1 MFQVKTRAY
10 IALLVGSILCG
21 MTGLFLSQ
29 IHGMSITSVIF
40 YRLFFGIFVI
50 LIFIVITNSQNELK
64 IGKKKFQLFLQVI
77 FGLISLIFFFVCIE
91 KTCFSIAVL
100 LQSTAPICVML
111 ASPYFLKE
119 KVGKESII
127 ALIIAITGV
136 YLVIHPD
143 KGFTGVNLSGN
154 YYIGI
159 LSGLL
164 SGLFS
169 AFCIMNIRIL
179 KRNYSEL
186 SIAFWTAALCCFLM
200 SPYAFEPSLNELSA
214 NILPLLA
221 SGVLIVGIGSIL
233 TTIGFANLKSQTG
246 SLLSLIQLVAGVF
259 FDLTVLRVTLP
270 AGTIEGCI
278 LVLIASIIISLND
291 SSKLSIILSACV
303 KIVGSYYKSLMKE
316 SFIKMRKWGMP
327 SQMLTIRSK
336 K

>member
-1 MFQVKTRAY
+1 MFQVKTGAY

-29 IHGMSITSVIF
+29 IHNMSITSIIF
-40 YRLFFGIFVI
+40 YRLFFGLFVI
-50 LIFIVITNSQNELK
+50 LFFIVISNRRSELK
-64 IGKKKFQLFLQVI
+64 IAKKKFQLFLQVI
-77 FGLISLIFFFVCIE
+77 FGLISLIFYFICIE

-119 KVGKESII
+119 KVGKGSIL

-143 KGFTGVNLSGN
+143 RGFEGFDLSGS
-154 YYIGI
+154 YCIGI
-159 LSGLL
+159 VSGLL
-164 SGLFS
+164 SGIFS

-179 KRNYSEL
+179 KRNYSEF
-186 SIAFWTAALCCFLM
+186 SIAFWTAALCCLLV
-200 SPYAFEPSLNELSA
+200 SPYAFEPSLNVLYA
-214 NILPLLA
+214 NIFPLLA
-221 SGVLIVGIGSIL
+221 SGVLIVGIGGIL

-259 FDLTVLRVTLP
+259 FDLAVLKVNLP

-278 LVLIASIIISLND
+278 LVLIESIIISLSD
-291 SSKLSIILSACV
+291 SSKLSIILNACV
-303 KIVGSYYKSLMKE
+303 KTIGNFYKSLMKK
-316 SFIKMRKWGMP
+316 SLIKVRRWGMP
-327 SQMLTIRSK
+327 LQMLTIRSK